1 MLVPTE
7 GYLRELQTEWEGA
20 RERAAAQGDRLSHDD
35 ARRSKQTNWRV
46 FKPEKASMKAA
57 MSFARTLRDRGV
69 DMPPPGVAIQDRA
82 DYDWVVIGR
91 TLRAARPELFAKI
104 MRTLRPMSEA
114 SAELL
119 RADAELETLVLTET
133 RKTSSVPP
141 ARR

>member
-7 GYLRELQTEWEGA
+7 SYLRELQEEWEAA

-57 MSFARTLRDRGV
+57 MSFARTLRERGV
-69 DMPPPGVAIQDRA
+69 DMPPPGIAIQDRA

-91 TLRAARPELFAKI
+91 TLRAGSPELFAKV
-104 MRTLRPMSEA
+104 MGTLRLMSEA

-119 RADAELETLVLTET
+119 TAELELETLVLTET
-133 RKTSSVPP
+133 QKTSSVPP